1 VPNADAGRV
10 EEPLDQAVA
19 APSSPPASNAPSTAA
34 VVDVAGQLAKLA
46 ELMKHNLLTPE
57 ELEAQ
62 KRKLLG

>member
-1 VPNADAGRV
+1 
-10 EEPLDQAVA
+10 LDQAVA